1 MLGVVGD
8 LLEDIVVWL
17 AEPVQQATDTDVTLH
32 RTRGGSAANVAAF
45 AAREYPTRFL
55 GCVGDDAVGRALVAD
70 LRAYGVDVRVQR
82 RGTTGTVVVLIDERG
97 ERTMFPHRGA
107 AAQLV
112 DVDPTWTDGL
122 AHLHVPGY
130 AFGAEPIGTTVGEL
144 AGRVRRQ
151 GAGLS
156 IDASSIGM
164 LRRYG
169 AAAFVRLVAG
179 LAPRYLFANRAEAE
193 YLGLARG
200 DAPGAALALLGD
212 TVSVVKDGA
221 APTTVHVPGEP
232 PLRVAVPPVA
242 GVRDMTGAGD
252 AFAAGFLVASLRGSD
267 LRTACEAGH
276 ATAASVLAAPGATIR
291 P

>member
-17 AEPVQQATDTDVTLH
+17 AEPVQEATDTDVTLH

-55 GCVGDDAVGRALVAD
+55 GCVGEDTIGESLVAD
-70 LRAYGVDVRVQR
+70 LRSYGVDVRVQR

-107 AAQLV
+107 AAQLA
-112 DVDPTWTDGL
+112 DVDAAWTDEL
-122 AHLHVPGY
+122 THLHVPGY
-130 AFGAEPIGTTVGEL
+130 AFGAEPINTTAQEL
-144 AGRVRRQ
+144 ARRMRRQ

-156 IDASSIGM
+156 IDASSTGM

-169 AAAFVRLVAG
+169 ATTFVHFVAY
-179 LAPRYLFANRAEAE
+179 LAPRFLFANRAEAE
-193 YLGLARG
+193 YLGLVCDEVPA
-200 DAPGAALALLGD
+200 APLALLGD
-212 TVSVVKDGA
+212 TVTVVKNGA
-221 APTTVHVPGEP
+221 EPTAVYAPGEAP
-232 PLRVAVPPVA
+232 FQVPVPPVDH
-242 GVRDMTGAGD
+242 VRDMTGAGD
-252 AFAAGFLVASLRGSD
+252 AFAAGFLVAALRGSD
-267 LRTACEAGH
+267 LRMACATGH
-276 ATAASVLAAPGATIR
+276 ATAASVLSTPGATTH